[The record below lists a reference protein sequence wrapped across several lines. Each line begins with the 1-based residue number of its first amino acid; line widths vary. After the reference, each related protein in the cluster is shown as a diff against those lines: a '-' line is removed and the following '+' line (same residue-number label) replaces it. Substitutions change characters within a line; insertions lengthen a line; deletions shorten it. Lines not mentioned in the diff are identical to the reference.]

1 LFLEVDTHKHR
12 HQVHANSKG
21 TLWSNTS
28 RGLSRLGF
36 FVSVVP
42 KEYRSEE
49 ARKQKLKHAEEGFS
63 SAHPAL
69 VSFVF
74 CVFCLIR
81 SHAMLTQSK
90 CAVDAQDDGAAGHMS
105 NPKWKEGQ
113 PRPRL
118 HTAPL
123 PRRGELPLWIEDLL

>member
-1 LFLEVDTHKHR
+1 M
-12 HQVHANSKG
+12 
-21 TLWSNTS
+21 
-28 RGLSRLGF
+28 
-36 FVSVVP
+36 SVVP
-42 KEYRSEE
+42 KEYRSEK

-81 SHAMLTQSK
+81 SRAMANTKQMCRWMLK
-90 CAVDAQDDGAAGHMS
+90 KDGAAGHMS